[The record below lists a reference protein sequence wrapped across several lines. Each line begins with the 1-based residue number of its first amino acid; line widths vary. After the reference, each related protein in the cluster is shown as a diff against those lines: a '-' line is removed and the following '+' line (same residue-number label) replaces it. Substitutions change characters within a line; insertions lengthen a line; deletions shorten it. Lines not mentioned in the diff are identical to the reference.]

1 MEYESKFFLNS
12 TTIQGAIIA
21 FLVLVV
27 QVFNIKI
34 SSEEITQ
41 FITGFFGLISLVM
54 IVVGRLKAEKPLGFG
69 RK

>member
-1 MEYESKFFLNS
+1 MPVKNPFTS

-21 FLVLVV
+21 FLVLIV

-41 FITGFFGLISLVM
+41 FISGLFGLVSLVM
-54 IVVGRLKAEKPLGFG
+54 IIWGRLKADKPLGFG
-69 RK
+69 GYR